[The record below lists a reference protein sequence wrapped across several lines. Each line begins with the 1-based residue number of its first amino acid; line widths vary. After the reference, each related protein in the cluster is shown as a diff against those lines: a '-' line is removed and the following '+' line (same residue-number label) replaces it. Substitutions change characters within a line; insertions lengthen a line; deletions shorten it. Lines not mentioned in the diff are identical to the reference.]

1 MSVRKGVGLIDV
13 ITFGHRRDDE
23 MYVHVHDLIQS
34 GKLSEAEQA
43 QIWDALTL
51 IDDAKARFGLEN
63 WGYMEESAPEGL
75 TR

>member
-1 MSVRKGVGLIDV
+1 M
-13 ITFGHRRDDE
+13 
-23 MYVHVHDLIQS
+23 HDLIQS